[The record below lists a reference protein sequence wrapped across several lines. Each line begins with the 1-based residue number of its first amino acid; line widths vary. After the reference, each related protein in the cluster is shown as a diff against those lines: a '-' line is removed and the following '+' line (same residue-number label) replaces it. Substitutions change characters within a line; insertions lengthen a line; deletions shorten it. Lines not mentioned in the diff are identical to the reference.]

1 MMKQIFLLA
10 SAFLMTSAAAIR
22 ADQTIEMFRDYVN
35 FSTYNAGI
43 IRPDQLSRDIIDS
56 VVLID
61 TRSTE
66 EFEFLT
72 IPGAIN
78 IEWRDIFDKI
88 AQIPTDKT
96 VVLFCNTGALS
107 AQATFGLRTLGYENV
122 LMILGGFDHL
132 LDSPSYTNIN

>member
-1 MMKQIFLLA
+1 MMTRIFFIA

-22 ADQTIEMFRDYVN
+22 ADQTIEIFQDYVN

-43 IRPDQLSRDIIDS
+43 IRPDQLTQEIVDS
-56 VVLID
+56 VVFID

-66 EFEFLT
+66 EFGLLT
-72 IPGAIN
+72 IPGAMN
-78 IEWRDIFDKI
+78 IEWREIFNEI
-88 AQIPTDKT
+88 SRIPTTKK

-122 LMILGGFDHL
+122 MVLAGGFNHF
-132 LDSPSYTNIN
+132 LDSPNYRDMN